1 MSNLLEKQVDK
12 FHNKTQLVT
21 KQVTL
26 WSDSKLYDYG
36 LSGQRN
42 DIRANFR
49 YWSDQD
55 GETILLDVDYGG
67 PDWLFLRE
75 GDMVIRVN
83 NTKNIELK
91 PSGED
96 NDVHANEQHKII
108 CHEVLYYKVEKQDF
122 IDICEATSLEFQ
134 ISGSRNFVNGNAEHL
149 QSVGRV
155 LYNELYGKDLPVE
168 IEERVKGLIPL
179 TLLITALN
187 MPVWGGA
194 VLDIMYFLKG
204 YTIRTSLSYS
214 TTEFCGRSWGVWF
227 LFVALVVGGE
237 VYIYNKSKKAAIFSS
252 IVAIIVPIIVYM
264 IAAAVS

>member
-168 IEERVKGLIPL
+168 IEERVKGLVPL
-179 TLLITALN
+179 TIIMAVINTIILGRISYLISIKFTYQFILHD
-187 MPVWGGA
+187 M
-194 VLDIMYFLKG
+194 
-204 YTIRTSLSYS
+204 
-214 TTEFCGRSWGVWF
+214 SWGFVVLLVSLGVEIF
-227 LFVALVVGGE
+227 LFT
-237 VYIYNKSKKAAIFSS
+237 KSKR
-252 IVAIIVPIIVYM
+252 
-264 IAAAVS
+264 AAAVSSLIAIVLPILIALFLVNI